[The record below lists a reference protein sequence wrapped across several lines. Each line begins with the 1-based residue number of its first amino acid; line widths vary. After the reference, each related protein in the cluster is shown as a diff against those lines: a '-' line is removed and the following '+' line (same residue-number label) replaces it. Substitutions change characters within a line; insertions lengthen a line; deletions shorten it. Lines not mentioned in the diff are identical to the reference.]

1 MQKNLMSNS
10 NTSPKPA
17 RLLQIPLLWTG
28 TTYFAEGLPYSL
40 VRQISSV
47 FFKDHNATL
56 QAIGLTSLYGLPWT
70 LKFLWAPFIE
80 SFGTKRK
87 WLCMM
92 QFFLVIIALLMGFAS
107 TLPNALT
114 FVAILFFV
122 MAVLSA
128 TNDIA
133 IDGYYM
139 EALDDDGQAK
149 FVGYRV
155 MAYRLALITGAG
167 GIVSLVGKTNW
178 LTGFALAAIIF
189 IALSVYHQ
197 LFLPRVETETKTI
210 SKIWHSAFSKQNIL
224 IMTSAVALFLMATDL
239 VESESFRTTTA
250 PLRPYMNRMSTPDR
264 IGLVFLLVIIA
275 LLAAFRPIKKR
286 LEQSDSIV
294 GNAFIS
300 FLDQP
305 KIKYILLFVMLYR
318 AGESLLSSMS
328 TPFILDIGITKF
340 EFGIISGTIGTLCS
354 IAGTITGGWLISR
367 YDLIRTIWP
376 ITLGQNLTNLVYMG
390 MAYHFNHFVGHPELG
405 AADIGAVGVIHAM
418 DQLAGGL
425 GTAVFVTFLMR
436 TCKKE
441 YKASHF
447 AIVSG
452 LMSVCGTLMGGISG
466 FLAASLGYVL
476 FFGLSFCASI
486 PGMILIFY
494 IPFLRHRSKK
504 DQKFS

>member
-1 MQKNLMSNS
+1 MPNKLS
-10 NTSPKPA
+10 NTNASQKPT
-17 RLLQIPLLWTG
+17 RFLQNPFLWAG
-28 TTYFAEGLPYSL
+28 TTYFAEGLPFSI

-80 SFGTKRK
+80 SVGTKRK
-87 WLCMM
+87 WLCLM
-92 QFFLVIIALLMGFAS
+92 QLCLVVVALLMAFAS
-107 TLPNALT
+107 TLPESLK

-155 MAYRLALITGAG
+155 MAYRLALIAGAG
-167 GIVSLVGKTNW
+167 GIVALVGKTNW
-178 LTGFALAAIIF
+178 LAGFVLAGIIF
-189 IALSVYHQ
+189 GVLVIYHHTS
-197 LFLPRVETETKTI
+197 LPRVEIETRPI
-210 SKIWHSAFSKQNIL
+210 SNIWRSVLSGKNIL
-224 IMTSAVALFLMATDL
+224 IMAGAVLLFFTAKTLIASDP
-239 VESESFRTTTA
+239 FRTITA
-250 PLRPYMNRMSTPDR
+250 PLRPYLNRMSTPDW
-264 IGLVFLLVIIA
+264 IALALLLVITSLLIA
-275 LLAAFRPIKKR
+275 FKPLKRR

-294 GNAFIS
+294 GNSFIS

-305 KIKYILLFVMLYR
+305 KIKQILLFVILYR

-354 IAGTITGGWLISR
+354 IAGAVAGGWLISR

-390 MAYHFNHFVGHPELG
+390 MAYKFSHLVGHPELG
-405 AADIGAVGVIHAM
+405 AADIGMVGVVHAI

-436 TCKKE
+436 TCKEE

-452 LMSVCGTLMGGISG
+452 LMSVCGTLMGVVSG
-466 FLAASLGYVL
+466 FLAASFGYVL
-476 FFGLSFCASI
+476 FFGLSFMASI
-486 PGMILIFY
+486 PGMILLFHV
-494 IPFLRHRSKK
+494 PFLRHRLKEDK
-504 DQKFS
+504 R

>member
-1 MQKNLMSNS
+1 MSGKLANKNNAQTPTRFFQ
-10 NTSPKPA
+10 NPF
-17 RLLQIPLLWTG
+17 LWTG
-28 TTYFAEGLPYSL
+28 TTYFAEGLPYSI

-87 WLCMM
+87 WLCLM
-92 QFFLVIIALLMGFAS
+92 QIFLGIVAFLMGVAS
-107 TLPNALT
+107 TLPEPLK

-155 MAYRLALITGAG
+155 MAYRVALIAGAG
-167 GIVSLVGKTNW
+167 GIVSLVGQTNW
-178 LTGFALAAIIF
+178 LTGFMLTGIMLTAI
-189 IALSVYHQ
+189 SVYHHTS
-197 LFLPRVETETKTI
+197 LPRVEIERQPILKLWRNVFNRKN
-210 SKIWHSAFSKQNIL
+210 SL
-224 IMTSAVALFLMATDL
+224 IMASAVLLLLIGNTIIESDFFKAITD
-239 VESESFRTTTA
+239 
-250 PLRPYMNRMSTPDR
+250 PMRPYLDRMSTPDW
-264 IGLVFLLVIIA
+264 IGLSLLLVLMS
-275 LLAAFRPIKKR
+275 LLTAFKAIKKR
-286 LEQSDSIV
+286 FARSDSII
-294 GNAFIS
+294 GNAFIT

-305 KIKYILLFVMLYR
+305 KVKYILLFVILYR

-354 IAGTITGGWLISR
+354 IAGTMVGGWLISR

-376 ITLGQNLTNLVYMG
+376 ITLAQNLTNLAYMG
-390 MAYHFNHFVGHPELG
+390 MAYQFHHLIGHPELG
-405 AADIGAVGVIHAM
+405 AANIGAVGVIHAM
-418 DQLAGGL
+418 DQLAGGF

-436 TCKKE
+436 TCKE
-441 YKASHF
+441 AYKASHF

-452 LMSVCGTLMGGISG
+452 LMSASGTLMGIISG
-466 FLAASLGYVL
+466 FLAASLGYPL
-476 FFGLSFCASI
+476 FFGLSFLASI
-486 PGMILIFY
+486 PGMILIFH
-494 IPFLRHRSKK
+494 IPFLHHRLRE
-504 DQKFS
+504 D

>member
-1 MQKNLMSNS
+1 MRNSELDNVTNTNAPQKP
-10 NTSPKPA
+10 T
-17 RLLQIPLLWTG
+17 RFLQNPFLWTG
-28 TTYFAEGLPYSL
+28 TTYFAEGLPFSL

-80 SFGTKRK
+80 SVGTKRK
-87 WLCMM
+87 WLCLM
-92 QFFLVIIALLMGFAS
+92 QLCLMVVALLMAFAS
-107 TLPNALT
+107 TLPESLK

-155 MAYRLALITGAG
+155 MAYRLALIAGAG

-178 LTGFALAAIIF
+178 LAGFVLAGIIF
-189 IALSVYHQ
+189 GVLVIYRQ
-197 LFLPRVETETKTI
+197 IYLPRVEIETRPI
-210 SKIWHSAFSKQNIL
+210 SSIWRSVLSGKNI
-224 IMTSAVALFLMATDL
+224 IITASAVFFFFIARALIESDL
-239 VESESFRTTTA
+239 FKTTTA
-250 PLRPYMNRMSTPDR
+250 PIRPYLDRMSTPDW
-264 IGLVFLLVIIA
+264 IGLALLIVITSLVI
-275 LLAAFRPIKKR
+275 AFKPLKRR
-286 LEQSDSIV
+286 LEQSNSIV
-294 GNAFIS
+294 GNSFIS

-305 KIKYILLFVMLYR
+305 KIKQILLFVILYR

-354 IAGTITGGWLISR
+354 ITGTIAGGWLISR
-367 YDLIRTIWP
+367 YDLIKTIWP
-376 ITLGQNLTNLVYMG
+376 ITLAQNLTNVVYMG
-390 MAYHFNHFVGHPELG
+390 MAYKFSHLVGHPELG
-405 AADIGAVGVIHAM
+405 AANIGMVGVVHAI

-452 LMSVCGTLMGGISG
+452 LMSVCGTLMGVVSG
-466 FLAASLGYVL
+466 FLAASFGYVI
-476 FFGLSFCASI
+476 FFGLSFLASI
-486 PGMILIFY
+486 PGMILLFH
-494 IPFLRHRSKK
+494 IPFLRHRLKGR
-504 DQKFS
+504 